1 MSAPR
6 HDGCVVA
13 PDFFGGSPST
23 LVCCNFCMP
32 GSITRF
38 KRGLRSVT
46 GSSHDPLGGAHVHVV
61 AQGCAD

>member
-1 MSAPR
+1 
-6 HDGCVVA
+6 
-13 PDFFGGSPST
+13 
-23 LVCCNFCMP
+23 MP